1 MFIAVIS
8 ELCSSKEDPTNQKRS
23 LTSDIFFDFT
33 NTRVILH
40 CSPFHL
46 ELSGREVELLLSVLG
61 QLATTVRSLLH
72 ETHLLQVVDAVAD
85 QVAVRLFRE

>member
-1 MFIAVIS
+1 MLIAVIS

-23 LTSDIFFDFT
+23 PTSDFSFDFT
-33 NTRVILH
+33 NSRVILH

-46 ELSGREVELLLSVLG
+46 ELSGRQVELLLSVLG
-61 QLATTVRSLLH
+61 QLATAVGSLLH
-72 ETHLLQVVDAVAD
+72 ETHLLEVVDAVAD